1 MSLRKVLAWLF
12 VLAVAAGAYFYTA
25 RQAGEVTQKQ
35 LADSKVLSLAD
46 PLHVEAL
53 ELSGDDYP
61 KTVRIERRDAEHK
74 WQMTQPV
81 DWTADGVRVG
91 RLLDT
96 LLGAHWQRRLEER
109 QQLAEFGLDPPR
121 VRVRVWDR
129 QGALVEL
136 LVGDE
141 SPSGEFFYAAPPDGK
156 GEVWLLPGKD
166 RLQISLTLFDL
177 RDKAVL
183 DFVVANVKAIRLE
196 SARTGQLRLERKT
209 VEGEDQ
215 WFFHGGGAASAEDV
229 RDWLF
234 QIHGLRALDFVDS
247 GINPAAMGLTKPV
260 TRLTLSMKDGQN
272 LGLEI
277 GAQAK
282 TGPESYVRRLLG
294 GQVMVVKDK
303 SLAVLNKARKD
314 LAFRKVW
321 DLARERVVAL
331 EVQGPGESKQAFAK
345 QEGQWQRTLP
355 PGKDED
361 GKAASF
367 LIWDLSELK
376 YEEILPAQGD
386 YGLEPP
392 QVKIT
397 VKERLKTEKDQV
409 RSLSLFIGK
418 KDEKSGLLPVRVAGD
433 ARVFGVKPELADSI
447 PPGDD
452 QKSPSG
458 T

>member
-1 MSLRKVLAWLF
+1 MSPRKVLAWLF

-25 RQAGEVTQKQ
+25 RQAEEITQQ
-35 LADSKVLSLAD
+35 QFADSKVLTLAD
-46 PLHVEAL
+46 PLHVQAL

-74 WQMTQPV
+74 WQMTRPV

-96 LLGAHWQRRLEER
+96 LLGAHWQRRLEEQR
-109 QQLAEFGLDPPR
+109 QLAEFGLDPPR
-121 VRVRVWDR
+121 VRVRIWDR
-129 QGALVEL
+129 QGAVVEL

-183 DFVVANVKAIRLE
+183 DFVVANVNAIRLE
-196 SARTGQLRLERKT
+196 NARAGQLSLELKT
-209 VEGEDQ
+209 AEGKDQ
-215 WFFHGGGAASAEDV
+215 WFFRGGEAASAEEV

-260 TRLTLSMKDGQN
+260 TRLTLSMKDGKK
-272 LGLEI
+272 LGLEV
-277 GAQAK
+277 GAKAK
-282 TGPESYVRRLLG
+282 TGPESYLRRLG
-294 GQVMVVKDK
+294 SSQVMVVKDK
-303 SLAVLNKARKD
+303 SLQVLDKARKD
-314 LAFRKVW
+314 LAYRKVW
-321 DLARERVVAL
+321 DLEREQVVAL
-331 EVQGPGESKQAFAK
+331 EVQGPGERKQAFAK

-367 LIWDLSELK
+367 LVWDLSALK
-376 YEEILPAQGD
+376 YEEILPAQDD

-392 QVKIT
+392 WVKIT
-397 VKERLKTEKDQV
+397 VKERLATEKGQV
-409 RSLSLFIGK
+409 RSLSLLIGK
-418 KDEKSGLLPVRVAGD
+418 KDDKSGLLPVRVEGD

-447 PPGDD
+447 LLGDD
-452 QKSPSG
+452 QKSPLG